1 MLNEV
6 RSKESFV
13 NLMLHSNL
21 MFYLANLQ
29 GSGRDWHVSTK
40 LCSKNH
46 ILWKEEFYTALYC
59 TISKCMKMYEIV
71 KYKNYSEY
79 FVHYWILLM
88 CCINNYAYPALIEN
102 IPIKLHPFLGLQY
115 LPLSLRFS
123 FPALINIFIIML
135 SVP

>member
-6 RSKESFV
+6 RSNESFV
-13 NLMLHSNL
+13 NLMLHCAWCFIWPIYRVQGEIGMYQLNYARKTI
-21 MFYLANLQ
+21 FYRKK
-29 GSGRDWHVSTK
+29 SFIRRIT
-40 LCSKNH
+40 
-46 ILWKEEFYTALYC
+46 
-59 TISKCMKMYEIV
+59 MYEIV

-79 FVHYWILLM
+79 FVHYWIILM

-123 FPALINIFIIML
+123 FPALFNIFIIML